1 MVAVMVV
8 VALAMPSTTNTVV
21 NYGLW
26 DQVAMIGLGLLL
38 GAGILLFGRSRVD
51 ADADGIR
58 VRNILVQH
66 ALPWTAVKAVRF
78 DRNSAWAS
86 LLLPNG
92 DELALLAVQAGDK
105 MHAVTAVE
113 GLRALLAAAHAAEQA
128 RQPARPPLLYDD

>member
-8 VALAMPSTTNTVV
+8 VALALPTTTNTVV
-21 NYGLW
+21 NYGAW

-38 GAGILLFGRSRVD
+38 GAGILLLGRSRVD

-58 VRNILVQH
+58 VRNILGQH
-66 ALPWTAVKAVRF
+66 SLPWTAVKAVRF

-86 LLLPNG
+86 LLLTND

-105 MHAVTAVE
+105 MRAVHAVE
-113 GLRALLAAAHAAEQA
+113 GLRGLLGAAQAVEAA
-128 RQPARPPLLYDD
+128 RQPAKPPLLYDD